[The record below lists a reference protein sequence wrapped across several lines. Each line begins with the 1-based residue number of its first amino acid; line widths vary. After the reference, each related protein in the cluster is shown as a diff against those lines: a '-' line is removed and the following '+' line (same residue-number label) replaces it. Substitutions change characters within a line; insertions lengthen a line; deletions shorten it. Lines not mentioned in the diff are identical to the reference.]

1 MNKLNVCVSLCL
13 FRVFYLFVLLNETT
27 LKKNINHINI
37 KNEEKPE
44 YKQPLCLYSSP

>member
-13 FRVFYLFVLLNETT
+13 FRVFLSVCFVKRNNS
-27 LKKNINHINI
+27 KKNINHINI